1 MNLKENEYSLLN
13 LLTKSQKIRN
23 NLTYFDSRS
32 RKFWMYAAFFICSR
46 RTTEGLVKKVLDRS
60 SLKAPVF
67 SNFFLNLFKARS
79 MDSLS
84 FMLIT
89 IISFYLLK
97 GAQI

>member
-1 MNLKENEYSLLN
+1 
-13 LLTKSQKIRN
+13 
-23 NLTYFDSRS
+23 
-32 RKFWMYAAFFICSR
+32 MYAAFLICSL

-67 SNFFLNLFKARS
+67 SNFFLNLLRALS
-79 MDSLS
+79 IDSLS

-89 IISFYLLK
+89 IIFSLITK